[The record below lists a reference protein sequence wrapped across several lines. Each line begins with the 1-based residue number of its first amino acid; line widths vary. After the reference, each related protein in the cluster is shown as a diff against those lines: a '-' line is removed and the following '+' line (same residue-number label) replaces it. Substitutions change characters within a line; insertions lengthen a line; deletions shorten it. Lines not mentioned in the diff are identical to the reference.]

1 MIDINNINLSQF
13 KDKFAI
19 MVSYKKDTPFQSLIL
34 GSEHHDI
41 DEFSWSA
48 FDHSEN
54 TEVYKMYYL
63 PRIYQVNML
72 TIALDEIIVSLG
84 LPPTLLEDFN
94 VIYSEITGLFT
105 ITDHE
110 DNVIAVSMEGD
121 DILIN
126 SERELGLI
134 ASLLD
139 KEKDP
144 VKGQYIYR
152 IPVNIMK
159 FLAKKGSGLPRY
171 FETFT
176 DWGNRAILRQEK
188 Q

>member
-1 MIDINNINLSQF
+1 MIDINNINLPEW

-41 DEFSWSA
+41 DELTWNA

-54 TEVYKMYYL
+54 TEVYKMYFL

-72 TIALDEIIVSLG
+72 TIALNEIIVSLG
-84 LPPTLLEDFN
+84 LTPTLLEDFT

-110 DNVIAVSMEGD
+110 DNVIAVSLEND
-121 DILIN
+121 NILIN
-126 SERELGLI
+126 SEREFGLI
-134 ASLLD
+134 APLLD

-144 VKGQYIYR
+144 VKGQYLYR
-152 IPVNIMK
+152 IPVNIMQ
-159 FLAKKGSGLPRY
+159 FLAKKGGGIPRY
-171 FETFT
+171 FETFV
-176 DWGNRAILRQEK
+176 DWGKRATLRQEK

>member
-19 MVSYKKDTPFQSLIL
+19 LVSYKKDTPFQSLVL
-34 GSEHHDI
+34 GTEYHNI
-41 DEFSWSA
+41 DELVWNA
-48 FDHSEN
+48 FDHGEN
-54 TEVYKMYYL
+54 AGIYCAYYI
-63 PRIYQVNML
+63 PRIYQMNLL
-72 TIALDEIIVSLG
+72 TIALDEILVSLG
-84 LPPTLLEDFN
+84 FTPTLLEDFTL
-94 VIYSEITGLFT
+94 IYSEITGLFT

-121 DILIN
+121 NILIN
-126 SERELGLI
+126 SEHELGLI

-139 KEKDP
+139 KDKDP
-144 VKGQYIYR
+144 VKGQYLYR

-171 FETFT
+171 FESFA
-176 DWGNRAILRQEK
+176 DWQNRATLRQEK